1 MKKNS
6 PLWAR
11 ITEIFRQQ
19 VRESEERRAAG
30 LSRPVWITD
39 TYQQQIAAS
48 RQTEE
53 EKRAT

>member
-1 MKKNS
+1 
-6 PLWAR
+6 
-11 ITEIFRQQ
+11 
-19 VRESEERRAAG
+19 
-30 LSRPVWITD
+30 D

>member
-1 MKKNS
+1 LAIMGEDYQ
-6 PLWAR
+6 
-11 ITEIFRQQ
+11 EIFRQQ

>member
-1 MKKNS
+1 Q
-6 PLWAR
+6 
-11 ITEIFRQQ
+11 EIFRQQ